1 MGQARHMPALRQVA
15 AAIRAHRLSRA
26 VERFPSRGC
35 ASDSRCQQITGP
47 KQGPR
52 SWTSLDLAPRR
63 CMMPAQ
69 NQARYRDEVSR

>member
-15 AAIRAHRLSRA
+15 AAIRARRLSRA

-47 KQGPR
+47 KRGPR
-52 SWTSLDLAPRR
+52 LWAFLDLAPRR

-69 NQARYRDEVSR
+69 HQAWYRDEVSR